1 MKHSIRLISAG
12 ALLAAGL
19 PMAAMAQVPVT
30 VSVNVQG
37 SCAVSTPTN
46 AAYGAFTPAAAST
59 NLDWTGSV
67 VLRCNKGA
75 TPFVAVSYGNNAV
88 GTQRQMKTAGT
99 DLIAYSIQKP
109 SLSGTNF
116 TTCPAFGAGTA
127 WGDAASGTGRLDAS
141 AAFSAAGGN
150 STINLCVQA
159 TITDVMGTGL
169 YSDVVQ
175 VSVAL
180 L

>member
-1 MKHSIRLISAG
+1 MKHSIRLVSAG

-19 PMAAMAQVPVT
+19 PMAAMAQTPVT

-46 AAYGAFTPAAAST
+46 AAYGNFTPAAAST

-75 TPFVAVSYGNNAV
+75 TPFVAVSYGNNAS
-88 GTQRQMKTAGT
+88 GTQRRMANGT
-99 DLIAYSIQKP
+99 DLLSYAIQKP
-109 SLSGTNF
+109 TLAGTNF

-127 WGDAASGTGRLDAS
+127 WGDSGSGAGRLDAS
-141 AAFSAAGGN
+141 AAFTANGGN
-150 STINLCVQA
+150 STINLCVQS

>member
-1 MKHSIRLISAG
+1 MKHSIRLVSAG

-19 PMAAMAQVPVT
+19 PMAAMAQTPVT

-37 SCAVSTPTN
+37 SCAVSTPSD
-46 AAYGAFTPAAAST
+46 AALGNYTPAAASNNVT
-59 NLDWTGSV
+59 WTGSV

-109 SLSGTNF
+109 TLAGTNF
-116 TTCPAFGAGTA
+116 TTCPAFGGGTA
-127 WGDAASGTGRLDAS
+127 WGDSGSAAGRLDAS
-141 AAFSAAGGN
+141 AAFTASGGN
-150 STINLCVQA
+150 STISLCVQA